1 MRVVGIDLGERRV
14 GIAVSD
20 SEGTVASP
28 HAVIERS
35 GDASRDHAEIARVV
49 TDVGA
54 ATVVVGLPLSLD
66 GTEGP
71 AARAARAEAES
82 LAGALRVRVEMHDER
97 LTTVSAGHSLAR
109 SGLRRGARQAAR
121 RRSVDKVAAAV
132 MLQSWL
138 DAHVRRGS
146 PWTADE

>member
-14 GIAVSD
+14 GIAISD
-20 SEGTVASP
+20 SEGTLASP
-28 HAVIERS
+28 HAVIDRS
-35 GDASRDHAEIARVV
+35 GDATRDRAEIARVV

-71 AARAARAEAES
+71 AARAARAEAGS
-82 LAGALRVRVEMHDER
+82 LAGAVGVPVEMHDER
-97 LTTVSAGHSLAR
+97 LTSVSAGHSLDR
-109 SGLRRGARQAAR
+109 SGLRRGARRAAR
-121 RRSVDKVAAAV
+121 RQSVDKVAAAI

-138 DAHVRRGS
+138 DAHVGRGS
-146 PWTADE
+146 PRSADE